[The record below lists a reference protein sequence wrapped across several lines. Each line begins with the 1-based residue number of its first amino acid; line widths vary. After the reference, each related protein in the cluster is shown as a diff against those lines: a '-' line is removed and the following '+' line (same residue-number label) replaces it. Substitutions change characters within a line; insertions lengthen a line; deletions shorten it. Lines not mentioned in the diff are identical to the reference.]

1 MTKTRA
7 NPSFRASVISAIA
20 IQVLGCTAWLL
31 LENYEFSSSRYL
43 AWATVPLA
51 SAAAALLA
59 PPPKLLMGT
68 AMALP
73 AVVLFPIL
81 NLVHEWLGRESEYS
95 GLVGAAWIA
104 VLTLPLSLILGLLGS
119 AMGSAVAWLLGQR
132 RRH

>member
-1 MTKTRA
+1 
-7 NPSFRASVISAIA
+7 
-20 IQVLGCTAWLL
+20 
-31 LENYEFSSSRYL
+31 
-43 AWATVPLA
+43 
-51 SAAAALLA
+51 
-59 PPPKLLMGT
+59 MGT